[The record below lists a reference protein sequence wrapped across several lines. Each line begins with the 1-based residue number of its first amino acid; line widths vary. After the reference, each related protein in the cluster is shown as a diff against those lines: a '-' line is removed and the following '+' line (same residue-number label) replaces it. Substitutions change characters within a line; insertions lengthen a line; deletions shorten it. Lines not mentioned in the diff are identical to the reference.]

1 MKNMF
6 QVFFYMNMYK
16 NTILYKL
23 IYWILTINYKNNKF
37 RLENTFHNACIM
49 KSVFESK
56 FIIFIISSKFFR
68 VFKMKIENFIWKKGD
83 WFILE
88 NLLHWLLKG

>member
-23 IYWILTINYKNNKF
+23 IYWILTINYKNDKF
-37 RLENTFHNACIM
+37 RLENTFHNALM
-49 KSVFESK
+49 LFKVFQS
-56 FIIFIISSKFFR
+56 F
-68 VFKMKIENFIWKKGD
+68 
-83 WFILE
+83 
-88 NLLHWLLKG
+88 